1 MYSNFQQLKFVFCSI
16 EFEILKGLT
25 VKKKYICNLH
35 WGADNSTCHSKYIY
49 TAQQITIKE
58 AGQSTIHES
67 PNNALLTLDIG
78 TELER

>member
-1 MYSNFQQLKFVFCSI
+1 MYSNFQQLKFVFCPI
-16 EFEILKGLT
+16 FVT
-25 VKKKYICNLH
+25 MTDCKKKYICNLH

-58 AGQSTIHES
+58 AGESTIHES